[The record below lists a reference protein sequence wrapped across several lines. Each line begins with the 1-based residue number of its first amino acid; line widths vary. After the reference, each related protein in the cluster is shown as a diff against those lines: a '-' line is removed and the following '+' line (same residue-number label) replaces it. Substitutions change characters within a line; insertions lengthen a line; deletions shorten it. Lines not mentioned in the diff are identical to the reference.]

1 MKKISKLLILLI
13 PTLLTG
19 CLPTKNKT
27 TDSTNTSTNSSS
39 ISPSTSDTTGD
50 SDEPIIPVDPEE
62 EDTSKID
69 SISLNI
75 KELEIQV
82 GKRSDSV
89 IVKYVF
95 NIPESEVTLELKE
108 VRWQISDT
116 NIATVDDYGR
126 VTGNASGTT
135 TLTCTSVEGNKKA
148 YAKIIVYPN
157 GASIVKKWVKV
168 TGNVLSVGDELLF
181 ACPEKQK
188 LATTNDTN
196 MYLHSVNAS
205 FEGLEVSNIG
215 DAAQFILGEDYKNR
229 GGYTLEVPERE
240 DGTYLATTNTG
251 KVSFYDT
258 AKSSAALWDINFDTA
273 QNCWDIRS
281 HTTVDGWFMYNSKED
296 KFTTYQSNVQIDMF
310 TVSIYRLT
318 SYINL

>member
-1 MKKISKLLILLI
+1 MKKISILFILLI
-13 PTLLTG
+13 PTLLSG
-19 CLPTKNKT
+19 CLPSKNKT
-27 TDSTNTSTNSSS
+27 TDSTNTSTNTSSTSSS
-39 ISPSTSDTTGD
+39 TDTSDD
-50 SDEPIIPVDPEE
+50 PIIPIDPEE

-69 SISLNI
+69 SISLSVRD
-75 KELEIQV
+75 LEVQV
-82 GKRSDSV
+82 GKRSDS
-89 IVKYVF
+89 ITVKYVF

-108 VRWQISDT
+108 VRWKISDT
-116 NIATVDDYGR
+116 NIASVDDYGR

-148 YAKIIVYPN
+148 YANIIVYPN

-168 TGNVLSVGDELLF
+168 SANVLNVGDELLF

-188 LATTNDTN
+188 LATIDDTN
-196 MYLHSVNAS
+196 MYLHSTSAT
-205 FEGLEVSNIG
+205 FEGIEVSNIG
-215 DAAQFILGEDYKNR
+215 NAAQFILGEDYKNR

-258 AKSSAALWDINFDTA
+258 AKSSATLWDIEYDTT

-281 HTTVDGWFMYNSKED
+281 HTTVDGWFMYNSSQD
-296 KFTTYQSNVQIDMF
+296 KFTTYESNVQIDMF

-318 SYINL
+318 RMINL